1 VLLPRIGAAAG
12 ALLALAALAKLSVS
26 RPALPHVPSLTGPVT
41 ATAVQEVA
49 LCLAWLLAV
58 YVAFA
63 VLVKATRVVVQGPA
77 WQRDAKLP
85 GVIPSP
91 PPPRPHTPLA
101 DRFQPRFPI
110 TPALRPHTDASAPAA
125 GGQVAV
131 AVAVVGQAR
140 IPARPADT
148 QPRTPALLQ
157 GGQPARSAPNT
168 SVLLLG
174 PLRIDGTEHDIRRAP
189 TRELIAYLALH
200 PRGANRDELTDALW
214 PQLDAE
220 AARKRLW
227 QSATDARRALGDAWV
242 RDGERYALDRARL
255 HIDLDQLDHL
265 LACAEADSDPQTLGA
280 ALALWRGKPLEGS
293 DFAWADGDIRHLTG
307 TFLGLLERAG
317 RTRLDRSDARGALQM
332 AEQAIALDQFHE
344 ASWRLALEA
353 EHVLGL
359 RESITKRY
367 DELTNALDRELG
379 LRPDP
384 ETRRVVQRALGQT

>member
-1 VLLPRIGAAAG
+1 MRRRALLPRIGAASG
-12 ALLALAALAKLSVS
+12 ALLALAALATLSVF

-41 ATAVQEVA
+41 ATAVQQVA
-49 LCLAWLLAV
+49 LCLAWLLAA

-63 VLVKATRVVVQGPA
+63 VFVKATRVAVQGPA

-91 PPPRPHTPLA
+91 PTRPHTPLA
-101 DRFQPRFPI
+101 DRFQPRFPL
-110 TPALRPHTDASAPAA
+110 TPALRPHTDARAPAA
-125 GGQVAV
+125 GGPMAV
-131 AVAVVGQAR
+131 AVAAHLAR
-140 IPARPADT
+140 AE
-148 QPRTPALLQ
+148 PRTPAPSH
-157 GGQPARSAPNT
+157 GAPPAGAPQT
-168 SVLLLG
+168 SISLIG
-174 PLRIDGTEHDIRRAP
+174 PLRIDRTAQDIKRAP

-200 PRGANRDELTDALW
+200 PRGASRDELTDALW
-214 PQLDAE
+214 PQLDTE

-242 RDGERYALDRARL
+242 REGERYELDRARL

-265 LACAEADSDPQTLGA
+265 LASTDADSDPQTLGA

-317 RTRLDRSDARGALQM
+317 RTRLDRGDARGALQM

-353 EHVLGL
+353 EHALGL
-359 RESITKRY
+359 RESMTKRY
-367 DELTNALDRELG
+367 DELANALDRELG
-379 LRPDP
+379 LQPDG
-384 ETRRVVQRALGQT
+384 ETRRVYRQALGQT